1 MTQYLPS
8 RPNLNSSLEEL
19 PYPAAHQRLA
29 SALLQT
35 FEGAISGSIDAADAA
50 MESIPVFGWLASMT
64 GGVGAFLNNKVELLV
79 LKLGIF
85 GNDPTRT
92 RLVRTGGR
100 LSLLPM
106 AGPYLGG
113 AEDLVTLIRAWINVV
128 APDFVFSTLDPALNK
143 AMDGLQAVK
152 LSPALSDDA
161 IPLAENQPAPYN
173 VPGEGQIINARYTVV
188 TPPMP
193 QTINSSQRA
202 VFNHPK

>member
-1 MTQYLPS
+1 MKQ
-8 RPNLNSSLEEL
+8 L
-19 PYPAAHQRLA
+19 PYATTPQRLA

-50 MESIPVFGWLASMT
+50 LESIPVVGWAASLT
-64 GGVGAFLNNKVELLV
+64 GGIGAFLNNRLELLI

-113 AEDLVTLIRAWINVV
+113 AEDVVTFVRAWLNVV
-128 APDFVFSTLDPALNK
+128 APEFVSSTLDPALNR
-143 AMDGLQAVK
+143 AMDGLEKVK
-152 LSPALSDDA
+152 LSPALTGSN
-161 IPLAENQPAPYN
+161 PLPANQP
-173 VPGEGQIINARYTVV
+173 VPEHVQREGQTINASYTVV
-188 TPPMP
+188 TPHTP
-193 QTINSSQRA
+193 R
-202 VFNHPK
+202 